1 MIDIGLVYHI
11 LVNGNRDSRDFASFI
26 CAFPAIKILPV
37 KPIRIEHITNYIQL
51 IKRSFNFRADDT
63 RVGWGGGGGGG
74 GEEWNYLRKTR
85 RRKKKTQLSI
95 HHR

>member
-1 MIDIGLVYHI
+1 MIDIGLVYDI

-63 RVGWGGGGGGG
+63 RVEWGGGGG

>member
-1 MIDIGLVYHI
+1 MIDIGLVYDI

-63 RVGWGGGGGGG
+63 GVGGGE
-74 GEEWNYLRKTR
+74 GEEWNYLRKT

>member
-1 MIDIGLVYHI
+1 MINIGLVYHI
-11 LVNGNRDSRDFASFI
+11 LVNGNRDSRDFVSFI

-63 RVGWGGGGGGG
+63 RVGWGGGRGG
-74 GEEWNYLRKTR
+74 R
-85 RRKKKTQLSI
+85 
-95 HHR
+95 